1 MTEESLNDAA
11 KPASLNRFSRRD
23 WNGIFAL
30 PNFVVVVWNILPPNV
45 PRRTVILTREANG
58 DLREQ
63 NGGLYL
69 LLTREN

>member
-1 MTEESLNDAA
+1 
-11 KPASLNRFSRRD
+11 
-23 WNGIFAL
+23 
-30 PNFVVVVWNILPPNV
+30 VVVVWNILPPNV